1 MAYTANPVIF
11 DGTADWLVRGG
22 GLTGAA
28 DGVNGTISLWF
39 RRAGT
44 GVNYSVLNSQ
54 SVRVAVLFNASDD
67 LTIQFR
73 NAANTQIFLVQ
84 FDNIT
89 DSNWHHVIAS
99 TSGAAGQ
106 AYLDDVSATP
116 SILTND
122 SIDWTLTNFSVGA
135 TITGTQIFPGDL
147 ADVWF
152 DDSSLD
158 LTVVSNRR
166 KFRLVNGSPED
177 LGSDGSI
184 PTGSPPLG
192 FFSGATGDW
201 HTNKGTGGGYTL
213 NGALADGE
221 VPLPA
226 ARKFI
231 LTRPA

>member
-1 MAYTANPVIF
+1 MAYIANPVTF
-11 DGTADWLVRGG
+11 DGTNDWLVRGG

-44 GVNYSVLNSQ
+44 GANYSILNAQ
-54 SVRVAVLFNASDD
+54 AVRMAVIFNTSDD
-67 LTIQFR
+67 LLVQFR
-73 NAANTQIFLVQ
+73 NVASAQIFLAT
-84 FDNIT
+84 FSAIT

-99 TSGAAGQ
+99 TSGVAGQ

-116 SILTND
+116 SILSNE

-135 TITGTQIFPGDL
+135 TVTGTQIFPGDL

-184 PTGSPPLG
+184 PTGGAPLG
-192 FFSGATGDW
+192 FFGGATADW
-201 HTNKGTGGGYTL
+201 HTNKGTGGGFTE
-213 NGALADGE
+213 NGALTDGE